1 MCPNFACNCTF
12 LFMEVFFHCCW
23 CVELWSCCVSRPQR
37 AGGGSALKL
46 KKKDKD
52 VDMFVDKLVQ
62 EGERVTSVTAPRQ
75 PSVTAKT
82 TTSTPQARWTPLSP
96 ISFLPFSL
104 PSSSI
109 CDSSSCLCACSQHT
123 PTLWHCSLCTCLV
136 HVCTSMTGY
145 F

>member
-1 MCPNFACNCTF
+1 
-12 LFMEVFFHCCW
+12 MELFHCCW

-82 TTSTPQARWTPLSP
+82 TTSTPQARWKPPSPPPTSPFFPSLYLLPQYVIPLPPSVPVVNIHPLSGTVVYVYTCMNQYDRV
-96 ISFLPFSL
+96 FLAFL
-104 PSSSI
+104 
-109 CDSSSCLCACSQHT
+109 
-123 PTLWHCSLCTCLV
+123 
-136 HVCTSMTGY
+136 
-145 F
+145 